1 MTHLRSPLSA
11 APPPSHATT
20 APRRVLVVDDNE
32 DIVMTMRLLLT
43 KLGHT
48 VRVAYNG
55 QQAMAE
61 AEAFRPEVVLMDIGL
76 PVMDGYEAARQLR
89 QQPWGRC
96 IKLVAITGWGQARD
110 VERALEAGFD
120 HHVVKPVDRKLLE
133 SLLEA

>member
-1 MTHLRSPLSA
+1 MTDPHPSLSA
-11 APPPSHATT
+11 APPPGNATT

-61 AEAFRPEVVLMDIGL
+61 AEAFRPDVMLMDIGL

>member
-1 MTHLRSPLSA
+1 MTHLRSPLST
-11 APPPSHATT
+11 APPPGNAT
-20 APRRVLVVDDNE
+20 AVPRRVLVVDDNE

-43 KLGHT
+43 KLGHA

-61 AEAFRPEVVLMDIGL
+61 AESFRPEVVLMDIGL

-120 HHVVKPVDRKLLE
+120 HHVVKPVDRNLLE

>member
-1 MTHLRSPLSA
+1 MT
-11 APPPSHATT
+11 APHIPVSTT
-20 APRRVLVVDDNE
+20 APVGSGTATPRRVLVVDDNE

-55 QQAMAE
+55 QQAMTE
-61 AEAFRPEVVLMDIGL
+61 AEAFRPDVVLMDIGL
-76 PVMDGYEAARQLR
+76 PVMDGYEAARRLR
-89 QQPWGRC
+89 QQPWGRG

-110 VERALEAGFD
+110 VALALEAGFD

>member
-11 APPPSHATT
+11 APPSHATT